1 MIYSCL
7 MVGRMRLFKNRLHIE
22 RFFMAMSVA
31 GVLAGLP
38 SVVLSQS
45 SSTNYSVEESYIGPG
60 GQNDANSSSYNLNA
74 SLGDTGIGN
83 SASTNYQVYGGF
95 TTTQEEYL
103 EINVTAA
110 TVDFGII
117 TDSATATGSAE
128 FYVRSYLANGYAVTS
143 SGAPP
148 TNGTSGDQI
157 EGKAVQGA
165 PAIGT
170 EEFGF
175 NLKAN
180 TAPAAFGAEVEQIP
194 DSSFSFGYAATGY
207 DVADQYKYV
216 EGETIAQADSSSG
229 QTNYT
234 LAYIIN
240 RAFMTPAGV
249 YTMTHS
255 IIATSTF

>member
-1 MIYSCL
+1 
-7 MVGRMRLFKNRLHIE
+7 MVGRMKKVTNRVRIQQQSLLLAI
-22 RFFMAMSVA
+22 ASVLMLIPVIA
-31 GVLAGLP
+31 F
-38 SVVLSQS
+38 SQS
-45 SSTNYSVEESYIGPG
+45 ASTNYSVEESYIGPG
-60 GQNDANSSSYNLNA
+60 GQNDANSNNYNLRA

-95 TTTQEEYL
+95 TTTEEEYL

-110 TVDFGII
+110 NVDFGII
-117 TDSATATGSAE
+117 TDSATATGSAT

-157 EGKAVQGA
+157 EGKAVQGT
-165 PAIGT
+165 PVIGT

-180 TAPAAFGAEVEQIP
+180 TAPAAFGAEVVQVP
-194 DSSFSFGYAATGY
+194 DTSFSFGYAATGY

-249 YTMTHS
+249 YTMAHS
-255 IIATSTF
+255 IIATPTF